1 MKKSITSLLIFCCIA
16 PLWSQDGINT
26 TDPQATL
33 DINGTIRV
41 RDFKNSIDNDAI
53 AVKIIGIDEDGNFVQ
68 VDVDENVIL
77 EDNKLRVVE
86 NRYRIAETTTITV
99 GTVHNLNLVILPG
112 EPNDDKKVIKIRTNE
127 SSLEITGIKAG
138 EDGQTL
144 FLFAV
149 DGTIKLLGNNNNSDP
164 ENQFLMSASLVVKQ
178 YEMVQ
183 LMYDA
188 TLQRWLVMDN

>member
-1 MKKSITSLLIFCCIA
+1 M
-16 PLWSQDGINT
+16 
-26 TDPQATL
+26 
-33 DINGTIRV
+33 
-41 RDFKNSIDNDAI
+41 
-53 AVKIIGIDEDGNFVQ
+53 Q